1 MSRISDVFRA
11 NGALSKA
18 LPDFQ
23 PRNAQLEMATAI
35 QALKS
40 AGDQLVVEAETG
52 TGKTFA
58 YVAPALLGSGKVIL
72 STGTRN
78 LQEQLYHRDMPRL
91 REVLGPEKVVTLLKG
106 RSNYLCIQRLEQFS
120 VHPGGAH
127 ESAIKQLKV
136 VRMWANQTK
145 SGDIGELSALPED
158 ATILPFITST
168 QDNCLGRDCPH
179 YEDCYL
185 VKARKEALDA
195 DIVVVNHHLFCAD
208 LVLKDTGFGELIP
221 AADLVVFDEAHQL
234 PEIASQYFSDTI
246 STRQVTELCRDLE
259 TIYQTA
265 VRDARAMS
273 QMAKQVERSAKDL
286 RLQFKI
292 DPERGNLRQAMAE
305 DKVTNGVSELEDKLE
320 NLLRIC
326 NTHIGR
332 DKTLDQAVE
341 RLELLLKRW
350 ADVFAIEKTGFSFWY
365 ESSRFHVSFH
375 RTPLSVAEPFSRVMS
390 EQQARWVFTSATLT
404 VNNSFDYFNQRLGL
418 RSPVT
423 LQLESPFNFAE
434 QALLCLPRYLP
445 EPHER
450 SMVDTLTEIT
460 LKIVAANHGGSF
472 ILFTSHRML
481 QAVAKRLEDQLDRE
495 ILVQGATSKREL
507 INAFT
512 EAGNGI
518 LLGTSSFWEGVDV
531 PGNALRC
538 VLIDKLPFA
547 SPDDPLLQARVE
559 DCRKRGRDPF
569 SEVQLPQAVLA
580 MKQGAGRLV
589 RSVNDEGV
597 LIICDNR
604 LVTRKYGQLF
614 LASLP
619 PMGRTRSLDKALA
632 FLSRKTATDSATI
645 DGTLVAPTET
655 LEEE

>member
-1 MSRISDVFRA
+1 MSRITDVFRA
-11 NGALSKA
+11 EGALSKA

-23 PRNAQLEMATAI
+23 PRAAQLEMATAI
-35 QALKS
+35 QALQQ

-106 RSNYLCIQRLEQFS
+106 RSNYLCIQRLNQFS

-127 ESAIKQLKV
+127 ENAIKQLKV

-158 ATILPFITST
+158 AMILPFITST

-179 YEDCYL
+179 YDDCYL
-185 VKARKEALDA
+185 VKARKEALEA

-234 PEIASQYFSDTI
+234 PEIASQYFSDTV

-286 RLQFKI
+286 RLQFKL
-292 DPERGNLRQAMAE
+292 DPERSNLRKAMAE
-305 DKVTNGVSELEDKLE
+305 DKIAIGVSELEEKLE
-320 NLLRIC
+320 QLLRIC
-326 NTHIGR
+326 NTQIGR
-332 DKTLDQAVE
+332 DKALDQAVE

-350 ADVFAIEKTGFSFWY
+350 AEVFAIEATGFSFWY

-375 RTPLSVAEPFSRVMS
+375 RTPLSVAEPFSRVMA

-418 RSPVT
+418 RKPAT
-423 LQLESPFNFAE
+423 LQLESPFNFAD

-445 EPHER
+445 EPYER
-450 SMVDTLTEIT
+450 SMVDTLTDIT
-460 LKIVAANHGGSF
+460 LKVVAANHGGSF

-481 QAVAKRLEDQLDRE
+481 QAVAKRLEGKLERE
-495 ILVQGATSKREL
+495 VLVQGATSKREL
-507 INAFT
+507 ITAFT
-512 EAGNGI
+512 EAGNGV

-569 SEVQLPQAVLA
+569 KEVQLPQAVLA

-589 RSVNDEGV
+589 RSVHDEGV

-604 LVTRKYGQLF
+604 IVTRNYGQLF

-619 PMGRTRSLDKALA
+619 PMGRTRSLAKALA
-632 FLSRKTATDSATI
+632 FLSRKPSPNSAIIAGSLAATPTA
-645 DGTLVAPTET
+645 

>member
-11 NGALSKA
+11 DGALSKA

-23 PRNAQLEMATAI
+23 PRDAQLQMATAI
-35 QALKS
+35 QALKKT
-40 AGDQLVVEAETG
+40 GDQLVVEAETG

-58 YVAPALLGSGKVIL
+58 YVAPALLGTGKVIL

-106 RSNYLCIQRLEQFS
+106 RSNYLCIQRLAQFS
-120 VHPGGAH
+120 AHPQGAH
-127 ESAIKQLKV
+127 QDAIKQLKV
-136 VRMWANQTK
+136 VRMWANETK
-145 SGDIGELSALPED
+145 TGDIGELSALPEG
-158 ATILPFITST
+158 AAILPLVTST
-168 QDNCLGRDCPH
+168 QDNCLGRECPH
-179 YEDCYL
+179 YEDCHL
-185 VKARKEALDA
+185 VHARKAALEADV
-195 DIVVVNHHLFCAD
+195 VVVNHYLFCAD

-221 AADLVVFDEAHQL
+221 EADLVVFDEAHQL
-234 PEIASQYFSDTI
+234 PEIASQYFSDTV
-246 STRQVTELCRDLE
+246 STRQVTELCKDIE
-259 TIYQTA
+259 TVYMTA
-265 VRDARAMS
+265 LKDARAMS
-273 QMAKQVERSAKDL
+273 QMAQQVERTAKDL
-286 RLQFKI
+286 RLQFNI
-292 DPERGNLRQAMAE
+292 DPERGNLRQILDS
-305 DKVTNGVSELEDKLE
+305 DKVTTSVSELQEKLD

-326 NTHIGR
+326 NTHVGR
-332 DKTLDQAVE
+332 DKALDNIIE
-341 RLELLLKRW
+341 RLELLVKRFE
-350 ADVFAIEKTGFSFWY
+350 DVLSVERTGFSFWY
-365 ESSRFHVSFH
+365 ESTRYHVSFH
-375 RTPLSVAEPFSRVMS
+375 RTPLSVAEPFSRVMA

-418 RSPVT
+418 QNPQT

-450 SMVDTLTEIT
+450 SMVDTLTEMT
-460 LKIVAANHGGSF
+460 LQIAEHNYGGSF

-481 QAVAKRLEDQLDRE
+481 QAVAKRLEGRIERPL
-495 ILVQGATSKREL
+495 LVQGTTSKREL
-507 INAFT
+507 MEAFT
-512 EAGNGI
+512 DAGDAV

-531 PGNALRC
+531 AGSALRC

-547 SPDDPLLQARVE
+547 SPDDPLLQAQVE

-569 SEVQLPQAVLA
+569 KEVQLPQAILA

-589 RSVNDEGV
+589 RSVNDDGV

-604 LVTRKYGQLF
+604 LVTRHYGELF

-632 FLSRKTATDSATI
+632 FLSREPDT
-645 DGTLVAPTET
+645 
-655 LEEE
+655 

>member
-11 NGALSKA
+11 DGALSKA

-23 PRNAQLEMATAI
+23 PREAQLQMATAI
-35 QALKS
+35 QALKKV
-40 AGDQLVVEAETG
+40 GDQLVVEAETG

-120 VHPGGAH
+120 AHPGGGH
-127 ESAIKQLKV
+127 DDAIKQLKV
-136 VRMWANQTK
+136 VRMWANETK

-158 ATILPFITST
+158 AIILPLITSN
-168 QDNCLGRDCPH
+168 QDNCLGRECPH

-185 VKARKEALDA
+185 VKARKDALEA

-234 PEIASQYFSDTI
+234 PEIASQYFSDTV

-286 RLQFKI
+286 RLQLQL
-292 DPERGNLRQAMAE
+292 DPERGNLRQIMNE
-305 DKVTNGVSELEDKLE
+305 DKVTNGVSELEEKLE

-326 NTHIGR
+326 NTHVGR
-332 DKTLDQAVE
+332 DKALDQAIE

-350 ADVFAIEKTGFSFWY
+350 SEVFAIERTGFSFWY
-365 ESSRFHVSFH
+365 ESSRYHVSFH
-375 RTPLSVAEPFSRVMS
+375 RTPLSVAEPFSRVMA

-404 VNNSFDYFNQRLGL
+404 VNNSFEYFNQRLGL
-418 RSPVT
+418 NKPAT
-423 LQLESPFNFAE
+423 LQLESPFDFAQ

-481 QAVAKRLEDQLDRE
+481 QAVAKRLEGKMDRQL
-495 ILVQGATSKREL
+495 LVQGTTSKRDL
-507 INAFT
+507 IDAFT
-512 EAGNGI
+512 EAGDAV

-531 PGNALRC
+531 AGNALRC

-559 DCRKRGRDPF
+559 DCRRRGRDPF
-569 SEVQLPQAVLA
+569 NEVQLPQAVLA

-604 LVTRKYGQLF
+604 LVTRNYGQLF
-614 LASLP
+614 LSSLP
-619 PMGRTRSLDKALA
+619 PMGRTRSLEKALA
-632 FLSRKTATDSATI
+632 FLSRKPAISSATI
-645 DGTLVAPTET
+645 PAKLET
-655 LEEE
+655 LEED

>member
-11 NGALSKA
+11 DGALSKA

-23 PRNAQLEMATAI
+23 PREAQLQMATAI
-35 QALKS
+35 QALKKV
-40 AGDQLVVEAETG
+40 GDQLVVEAETG

-120 VHPGGAH
+120 AHPGGGH
-127 ESAIKQLKV
+127 DDAIKQLKV
-136 VRMWANQTK
+136 VRMWANETK

-158 ATILPFITST
+158 AIILPLITSN
-168 QDNCLGRDCPH
+168 QDNCLGRECPH

-185 VKARKEALDA
+185 VKARKDALEA

-234 PEIASQYFSDTI
+234 PEIASQYFSDTV

-286 RLQFKI
+286 RLQFQL
-292 DPERGNLRQAMAE
+292 DPERGNLRQIMNE
-305 DKVTNGVSELEDKLE
+305 DKVTNGVSELEEKLE

-326 NTHIGR
+326 NTHVGR
-332 DKTLDQAVE
+332 DKALDQAIE

-350 ADVFAIEKTGFSFWY
+350 SEVFAIERTGFSFWY
-365 ESSRFHVSFH
+365 ESSRYHVSFH
-375 RTPLSVAEPFSRVMS
+375 RTPLSVAEPFSRVMA

-404 VNNSFDYFNQRLGL
+404 VNNSFEYFNQRLGL
-418 RSPVT
+418 NKPAT
-423 LQLESPFNFAE
+423 LQLESPFDFAQ

-481 QAVAKRLEDQLDRE
+481 QAVAKRLEGKMDRQL
-495 ILVQGATSKREL
+495 LVQGTTSKRDL
-507 INAFT
+507 IDAFT
-512 EAGNGI
+512 EAGDAV

-531 PGNALRC
+531 AGNALRC

-559 DCRKRGRDPF
+559 DCRRRGRDPF
-569 SEVQLPQAVLA
+569 NEVQLPQAVLA

-604 LVTRKYGQLF
+604 LVTRNYGQLF
-614 LASLP
+614 LSSLP
-619 PMGRTRSLDKALA
+619 SMGRTRSLEKALA
-632 FLSRKTATDSATI
+632 FLSRKPAISSATI
-645 DGTLVAPTET
+645 PAKLET
-655 LEEE
+655 LEED

>member
-11 NGALSKA
+11 DGALSKA

-23 PRNAQLEMATAI
+23 PREAQLQMATAI
-35 QALKS
+35 QALKKV
-40 AGDQLVVEAETG
+40 GDQLVVEAETG

-120 VHPGGAH
+120 AHPGGGH
-127 ESAIKQLKV
+127 DDAIKQLKV
-136 VRMWANQTK
+136 VRMWANETK

-158 ATILPFITST
+158 AIILPLITSN
-168 QDNCLGRDCPH
+168 QDNCLGRECPH

-185 VKARKEALDA
+185 VKARKDALEA

-234 PEIASQYFSDTI
+234 PEIASQYFSDTV

-286 RLQFKI
+286 RLQFKL
-292 DPERGNLRQAMAE
+292 DPERGNLRQIMNE
-305 DKVTNGVSELEDKLE
+305 DKVTNGVSELEEKLE

-326 NTHIGR
+326 NTHVGR
-332 DKTLDQAVE
+332 DKALDQAIE

-350 ADVFAIEKTGFSFWY
+350 SEVFAIERTGFSFWY
-365 ESSRFHVSFH
+365 ESSRYHVSFH
-375 RTPLSVAEPFSRVMS
+375 RTPLSVAEPFSRVMA

-404 VNNSFDYFNQRLGL
+404 VNNSFEYFNQRLGL
-418 RSPVT
+418 NKPAT
-423 LQLESPFNFAE
+423 LQLESPFDFAQ

-481 QAVAKRLEDQLDRE
+481 QAVAKRLEGRMDRQL
-495 ILVQGATSKREL
+495 LVQGTTSKRDL
-507 INAFT
+507 IDAFT
-512 EAGNGI
+512 EAGDAV

-531 PGNALRC
+531 AGNALRC

-559 DCRKRGRDPF
+559 DCRRRGRDPF
-569 SEVQLPQAVLA
+569 NEVQLPQAILA

-604 LVTRKYGQLF
+604 LVTRNYGQLF
-614 LASLP
+614 LSSLP
-619 PMGRTRSLDKALA
+619 PMGRTRSLEKALA
-632 FLSRKTATDSATI
+632 FLSRKPAISSATI
-645 DGTLVAPTET
+645 PAKLET
-655 LEEE
+655 LEED